1 MYVQEQKHFLIS
13 FQNLVAAAFIFF
25 LPFLYWCWYCNCT
38 CSCSCTIC
46 VCVSV
51 LKSYANIYKNCEL
64 NQINIK
70 AKKYYSYS
78 VRWLRSIRLYF
89 CIVVVAITGVV
100 VVVASGVRS
109 FSLVPFPV
117 HRRIAAKI
125 ICYGVP
131 TNTTNML
138 AK

>member
-1 MYVQEQKHFLIS
+1 MS
-13 FQNLVAAAFIFF
+13 
-25 LPFLYWCWYCNCT
+25 
-38 CSCSCTIC
+38 
-46 VCVSV
+46 VS
-51 LKSYANIYKNCEL
+51 KSYANIYKNCEL

-89 CIVVVAITGVV
+89 CIVVVAITA
-100 VVVASGVRS
+100 VVVAGGGVRS